1 MIDINIPLSHL
12 DGNNLIYVVAGFGGV
27 VLTSIGGVLMR
38 CILNKRRKDRRMK
51 NYENEIK
58 SATEK
63 VIQETIAKNNLA
75 ITDLQQV
82 REEGLTPITVKT
94 VEPV

>member
-1 MIDINIPLSHL
+1 MIDINIPLSQL
-12 DGNNLIYVVAGFGGV
+12 DGNNLIYIVAGFGGV

-38 CILNKRRKDRRMK
+38 CVLNKRKKDRRIK

-58 SATEK
+58 STTEK
-63 VIQETIAKNNLA
+63 VIQETIAKNNR
-75 ITDLQQV
+75 LQQIK
-82 REEGLTPITVKT
+82 EEDLEPVTVKT